1 MKHSSII
8 IYKSVYLA
16 NPMCDLKINCSL
28 QVHVLEYLVPVS
40 ATWDWDA
47 IFRRWTL
54 AGTLTLAL
62 KRKTFET
69 LQAGLVCGEMLSMCF
84 STQASLSAAMPSCHE
99 EVTGNRGK
107 AYTHLRT
114 YSFPNWVSVLNIAAD
129 IIRQIHIIKLNLQIF
144 LCTYL
149 AITAVLNYN
158 RKKIKNIKQR

>member
-1 MKHSSII
+1 
-8 IYKSVYLA
+8 
-16 NPMCDLKINCSL
+16 MCDLKTNCSL
-28 QVHVLEYLVPVS
+28 QVHVLENLVAVS

-47 IFRRWTL
+47 VFRKWTL
-54 AGTLTLAL
+54 AGTRTLAL

-84 STQASLSAAMPSCHE
+84 STHAGLAPAAMPSCPE
-99 EVTGNRGK
+99 EVTGNQGRS
-107 AYTHLRT
+107 YTHLRT

-129 IIRQIHIIKLNLQIF
+129 IIRQIHIIKLNLQIS

-158 RKKIKNIKQR
+158 EKKTVKI